1 MHKRGQ
7 QWLAYDNEGQKTAT
21 GFEEW
26 QHQWLESDCILR
38 LNDGII
44 GVLRNFGRGMVA
56 RGWQKWTN
64 FSCSSDWRTYGN

>member
-21 GFEEW
+21 RFEEW
-26 QHQWLESDCILR
+26 QHQWLESECILR

-44 GVLRNFGRGMVA
+44 GVVTRKEL
-56 RGWQKWTN
+56 W
-64 FSCSSDWRTYGN
+64 